1 MFFKKIFK
9 KGKKKEEENSKSS
22 PQLLPDKIPSKQ
34 CVKIEKMGSEN
45 MVTGFKYDYSM
56 KIVVTGYSEA
66 GKSRL
71 IMRYADDYYT
81 DEYVS
86 TIGVDFKTNIVE
98 LSNGKVAKLLI
109 WDKIYERFSSGR
121 KTCSYFQ
128 SNGIIFC
135 YDQTKPEPSDIING
149 MALEIKRYAPKD
161 VFVMVVRTKSD
172 LPSCPEN
179 PDGARKLADALGA
192 PLVECSAKTGAG
204 VDEVFKKLFIGISR
218 KTESERIDFYIEKED
233 EDAPIVKI

>member
-22 PQLLPDKIPSKQ
+22 PSLLPDKIPSKQ
-34 CVKIEKMGSEN
+34 RVKIERMGSEN
-45 MVTGFKYDYSM
+45 TVAGCDYDYLV
-56 KIVVTGYSEA
+56 KIVVMGYSEA

-71 IMRYADDYYT
+71 IVRYTDDYYT
-81 DEYVS
+81 DEYES
-86 TIGVDFKTNIVE
+86 SIGADYKLNNVE
-98 LSNGKVAKLLI
+98 LSNGKIVKLQV
-109 WDKIYERFSSGR
+109 WDKKYERFHTRQQAPFYRGS
-121 KTCSYFQ
+121 KA
-128 SNGIIFC
+128 IIIC
-135 YDQTKPEPSDIING
+135 YDQTKPEPPDSIRYWKDE
-149 MALEIKRYAPKD
+149 LRYAPKD

-204 VDEVFKKLFIGISR
+204 VIDVFEKAIIGISH
-218 KTESERIDFYIEKED
+218 KTESERIDFYIEED
-233 EDAPIVKI
+233 EDASSTQT